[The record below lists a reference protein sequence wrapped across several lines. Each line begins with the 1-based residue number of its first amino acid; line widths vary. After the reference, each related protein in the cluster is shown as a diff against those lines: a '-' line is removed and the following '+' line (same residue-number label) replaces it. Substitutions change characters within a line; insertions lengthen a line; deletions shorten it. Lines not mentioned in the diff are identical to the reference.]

1 MAACHIFGRSEES
14 REANS
19 FLMSDRPKRPF
30 RLLEPKTRHRLFKSR
45 CRHTRIT
52 DYPLVGVGK
61 HLIYHRFTFTEMDG
75 HLWSAPG
82 AAGVAKI
89 IRMPAPTHKRFG
101 QEIAGSKKHCP
112 KCGWFVFGIKTD
124 PEWREIP
131 EDFGAIR
138 GGRAARTT
146 STKEVCALRQ
156 AS

>member
-75 HLWSAPG
+75 HLWSASG
-82 AAGVAKI
+82 ASAVAKI
-89 IRMPAPTHKRFG
+89 IRMPAPTHKRLG
-101 QEIAGSKKHCP
+101 QEIAGAKQHCP
-112 KCGWFVFGIKTD
+112 KCGWVVFGIKPD
-124 PEWREIP
+124 SERRERP
-131 EDFGAIR
+131 EDFGPVS
-138 GGRAARTT
+138 GGCPA
-146 STKEVCALRQ
+146 
-156 AS
+156 